1 MERKAPWRV
10 LDMTNLP
17 CSPGDPSRNDVWKFV
32 GVLTFSLGV
41 LVRGHGIHRTLTEGD
56 TGEDEK
62 KSQRCKKHQGK
73 EVSESGGRPVVSAPS
88 ALG

>member
-1 MERKAPWRV
+1 MGRDPTSLCASRV
-10 LDMTNLP
+10 
-17 CSPGDPSRNDVWKFV
+17 
-32 GVLTFSLGV
+32 FSLLNYDGGV
-41 LVRGHGIHRTLTEGD
+41 CDNTGWYSRPVTEGD